1 LKVNRFLALLFVL
14 FLAFSTIP
22 SQTLAADSVATV
34 EKLVKAAE
42 GQSSKLVKQMSSSNS
57 KDVKLISAQTTSNL
71 NAAISKAKASVSKF
85 KGKQKATFEKRMITV
100 FQTET
105 NVKSYNATITT
116 GNTLNTQLTNFKKT
130 FDSKPFE
137 SEKSFTD
144 LKANNDLFT
153 KRLTNFPYKG
163 AKSAFS
169 TKYQTEVNRELKAKK
184 EFFDIN
190 KRIGSFINYSKTNED
205 IDVWDEFYAI
215 DYVIYES
222 LLNEEVQ
229 ELLYEKWYQTY
240 YPNLVAPEE
249 TSINKYVSDFFGAIN
264 ARDAKA
270 MVELYPTEDEEQ
282 KQALEDIFTYT
293 FNQIPE
299 GSTVEI
305 TKIELEFVYNDNAS
319 VYVELI
325 DSQEGTGIAD
335 ITTMFLAKVDG
346 KWVFT
351 GDSYEEYFG
360 NE

>member
-1 LKVNRFLALLFVL
+1 LNRFLALLFVL

-22 SQTLAADSVATV
+22 SQALAADSVATV
-34 EKLVKAAE
+34 EKLVKATE

-57 KDVKLISAQTTSNL
+57 KDIKLISAQTTSNL
-71 NAAISKAKASVSKF
+71 NAAISKAKASISKF

-100 FQTET
+100 VQTVA
-105 NVKSYNATITT
+105 NVKTYNSTITT
-116 GNTLNTQLTNFKKT
+116 GNTLNNQLTTFKKT

-137 SEKSFTD
+137 SEKLYTD
-144 LKANNDLFT
+144 LKTKNDLFT
-153 KRLTNFPYKG
+153 KGLTKFPYKG

-169 TKYQTEVNRELKAKK
+169 TKYQTEVNKELQAKK
-184 EFFDIN
+184 EFFTIT
-190 KRIGSFINYSKTNED
+190 KRIDSFINYTKFSED
-205 IDVWDEFYAI
+205 LDVWDEFYTI
-215 DYVIYES
+215 DEMIYDS

-229 ELLYEKWYQTY
+229 ELLYEKWYQAY
-240 YPNLVAPEE
+240 YPNLVAHEE
-249 TSINKYVSDFFGAIN
+249 TSINKYVNDFFGAIN

-293 FNQIPE
+293 FTQLPE
-299 GSTVEI
+299 GATIEI
-305 TKIELEFVYNDNAS
+305 TKIEVEFVYNDNAS

-325 DSQEGTGIAD
+325 DSQEETGIAE